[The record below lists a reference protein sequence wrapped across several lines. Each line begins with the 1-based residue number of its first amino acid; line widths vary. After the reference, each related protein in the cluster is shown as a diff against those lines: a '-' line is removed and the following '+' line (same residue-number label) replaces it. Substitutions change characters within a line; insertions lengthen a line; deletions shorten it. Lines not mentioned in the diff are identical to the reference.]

1 MGTHIPSLRVIPN
14 LWWNHGSCFETKLWS
29 NWKIDKFVLDED
41 FFFLGLFGYTPRSA
55 NTLAIIGLLGPHP
68 TKLSWSFITPVYHL
82 SSWGH
87 CYSFVGVIKF
97 FNPGIFFFFIKIENF
112 GFVIFRPPLIC
123 DFSFKFISQ
132 HFGVTSNNY
141 LSIWIRGL

>member
-1 MGTHIPSLRVIPN
+1 MEVVLKQNYEAIEKLTSLF
-14 LWWNHGSCFETKLWS
+14 WTKT
-29 NWKIDKFVLDED
+29 

-55 NTLAIIGLLGPHP
+55 NTLAIIWLLGPHP
-68 TKLSWSFITPVYHL
+68 TKLSWSFITPVFIFL
-82 SSWGH
+82 LGVH

-97 FNPGIFFFFIKIENF
+97 FNPGIFFFFFIKIENF